1 MFLDDAFLHMPAE
14 FLNLGNE
21 WLMLFLNTELVH
33 CGLLSGR
40 EDFAWPVNN
49 LARLGPSAGDCKFF
63 PYEPPLSYAEILP
76 WLGAPGVHFEIG
88 GFPVKHAIRWI
99 AIVGGLLLL
108 IALALP
114 FLIDANQFRPRLEAA
129 LTQALAR
136 EVRLGDLKLSI
147 FSGGVAASDLSIADD
162 PAFSKTAFIQ
172 AKSLKVGVE
181 LQPLIFS
188 KKLNV
193 TGVEIEGPEID
204 LIQSDTGT
212 WNFASFGAKSS
223 TPAPAPSTSS
233 VQDLTVKLVKI
244 TNGRLSI
251 KMAGEARPKV
261 LNKLDIEI
269 KDFAPDVSFPVSL
282 AADIQGGGDVKLDGK
297 AGPIDTKDTSETP
310 FDVTLKLNKLDI
322 AKAGFVRPQ
331 TGFGGLL
338 SIDGNAAS
346 TGRELRLKGAIQAA
360 QLKLAKNGRPATKAV
375 DFDFAINHNLRDRT
389 GALTRGEAHIGKAK
403 AELAG
408 TYGEANNATVLHM
421 KLAAPAMEVQELE
434 AMLPAL
440 DIVLPQGSSLQGGTA
455 SANVTVNGPSDKL
468 VADGTLALQKTRL
481 AGFDLGSRMNT
492 VARLTGIKISPDTD
506 FDNIGASFHSDPGG
520 MKIEKISV
528 IAPAIGEL
536 TGAGTISPANALDFK
551 MRVQLHTG
559 ALMDVVNP
567 SGNTSVPFFIQGTS
581 AQPKFMPDVKGL
593 VGGIAQQKLAP
604 LTNTDI
610 GKQATGIIDLFRKK
624 KPN

>member
-1 MFLDDAFLHMPAE
+1 M
-14 FLNLGNE
+14 
-21 WLMLFLNTELVH
+21 
-33 CGLLSGR
+33 
-40 EDFAWPVNN
+40 
-49 LARLGPSAGDCKFF
+49 
-63 PYEPPLSYAEILP
+63 
-76 WLGAPGVHFEIG
+76 
-88 GFPVKHAIRWI
+88 KHALRWI
-99 AIVGGLLLL
+99 AIVVAFLLL
-108 IALALP
+108 IALVLP
-114 FLIDANQFRPRLEAA
+114 LLIDANQFRPRLEAA

-147 FSGGVAASDLSIADD
+147 FSGGVAAADLSIADD
-162 PAFSKTAFIQ
+162 PAFSKTPFIQ

-193 TGVEIEGPEID
+193 TGIEIDAPQID

-212 WNFASFGAKSS
+212 WNFASLGAKSS
-223 TPAPAPSTSS
+223 TPAPASS
-233 VQDLTVKLVKI
+233 ANSMQDLTVKLVKI

-261 LNKLDIEI
+261 LDKLNIEV
-269 KDFAPDVSFPVSL
+269 KDFAPDVSFPASL
-282 AADIQGGGDVKLDGK
+282 SADIQGGGDVKLDGK

-310 FDVTLKLNKLDI
+310 FDVSLKLNKLDI

-346 TGRELRLKGAIQAA
+346 TGRELHLKGAIQAA
-360 QLKLAKNGRPATKAV
+360 QLKLAKNGKPATKTV
-375 DFDFAINHNLRDRT
+375 GFDFAINHNLRQRT
-389 GALTRGEAHIGKAK
+389 GALARGEVHIGKAK
-403 AELAG
+403 ADLAG
-408 TYGEANNATVLHM
+408 TYAEANNATVLHM

-455 SANVTVNGPSDKL
+455 SANFTVDGPSDNF
-468 VADGTLALQKTRL
+468 VADGTLALRKTRL

-492 VARLTGIKISPDTD
+492 VAKLTGIKISPDTD
-506 FDNIGASFHSDPGG
+506 FDNISAGVHAGPEGR
-520 MKIEKISV
+520 KIENISV

-536 TGAGTISPANALDFK
+536 TGAGTVSPAHALDFK
-551 MRVQLHTG
+551 MRVKLHTG
-559 ALMDVVNP
+559 ALMDMVNP
-567 SGNTSVPFFIQGTS
+567 SGSTSVPFFIQGTS
-581 AQPKFMPDVKGL
+581 SQPKFMPDVKGL
-593 VGGIAQQKLAP
+593 VSGIAQQKLGP

-610 GKQATGIIDLFRKK
+610 GKQATGIMDLFKKK

>member
-1 MFLDDAFLHMPAE
+1 MKRA
-14 FLNLGNE
+14 LG
-21 WLMLFLNTELVH
+21 WL
-33 CGLLSGR
+33 
-40 EDFAWPVNN
+40 
-49 LARLGPSAGDCKFF
+49 
-63 PYEPPLSYAEILP
+63 
-76 WLGAPGVHFEIG
+76 
-88 GFPVKHAIRWI
+88 AI
-99 AIVGGLLLL
+99 IVTLLLF

-114 FLIDANQFRPRLEAA
+114 FLIDANLFKPRLEAA

-136 EVRLGDLKLSI
+136 QVTLGDLKLSI

-162 PAFSKTAFIQ
+162 PLYSKAPFIQ
-172 AKSLKVGVE
+172 AKSLKVGLE

-188 KKLNV
+188 KKLKV
-193 TGVEIEGPEID
+193 TGIEIQNPEIE
-204 LIQSDTGT
+204 LIQSDKGT
-212 WNFASFGAKSS
+212 WNFASLGGKGSA
-223 TPAPAPSTSS
+223 PAPAPSGGSS
-233 VQDLTVKLVKI
+233 MQELTVKLVKI
-244 TNGRLSI
+244 TNGRLAI

-261 LNKLDIEI
+261 LEKLNIEV
-269 KDFAPDVSFPVSL
+269 KEFAADASFPVSL
-282 AADIQGGGDVKLDGK
+282 SADIQGGGDVKLEGK
-297 AGPIDTKDTSETP
+297 AGPIDTADTSETP

-322 AKAGFVRPQ
+322 AKAGFVRPS

-360 QLKLAKNGRPATKAV
+360 QLKLAKNGKPATKTV
-375 DFDFAINHNLRDRT
+375 GFDFAINHNLRQRT
-389 GALTRGEAHIGKAK
+389 GTLTRGEVHIGKAK

-421 KLAAPAMEVQELE
+421 KLAAPGMEVQELE

-440 DIVLPQGSSLQGGTA
+440 DIVLPQGSSLRGGTA

-468 VADGTLALQKTRL
+468 IADGTLALQKTRL

-506 FDNIGASFHSDPGG
+506 FDNIGASVHSDSGG
-520 MKIEKISV
+520 MKVEKISV

-536 TGAGTISPANALDFK
+536 TGAGTVSPANALDFK
-551 MRVQLHTG
+551 MRAQLHTG
-559 ALMDVVNP
+559 ALLDMVNP

-581 AQPKFMPDVKGL
+581 AQPKFVPDVKGL

-610 GKQATGIIDLFRKK
+610 GREATGIIDLFRKK

>member
-1 MFLDDAFLHMPAE
+1 M
-14 FLNLGNE
+14 
-21 WLMLFLNTELVH
+21 
-33 CGLLSGR
+33 
-40 EDFAWPVNN
+40 
-49 LARLGPSAGDCKFF
+49 
-63 PYEPPLSYAEILP
+63 
-76 WLGAPGVHFEIG
+76 
-88 GFPVKHAIRWI
+88 KHALRWL
-99 AIVGGLLLL
+99 AIVVALLVL

-147 FSGGVAASDLSIADD
+147 FSGGVAAADLSIADD
-162 PAFSKTAFIQ
+162 PAFSKAPFIQ

-193 TGVEIEGPEID
+193 TGVEIDAPQID

-212 WNFASFGAKSS
+212 WNFATLGAKSS
-223 TPAPAPSTSS
+223 APPPAPAPAASTNS

-261 LNKLDIEI
+261 LDKLNIEV

-322 AKAGFVRPQ
+322 SKAGFVRPS

-346 TGRELRLKGAIQAA
+346 TGRELRLKGAIDAA
-360 QLKLAKNGRPATKAV
+360 QLKLAKNGKPATKAV
-375 DFDFAINHNLRDRT
+375 GFDFAINHNLRQRT
-389 GALTRGEAHIGKAK
+389 GALTRGEVHIGKAK

-421 KLAAPAMEVQELE
+421 KLAAPSMEVQELE
-434 AMLPAL
+434 GLLPAL
-440 DIVLPQGSSLQGGTA
+440 DIVLPQGSSLKGGTA
-455 SANVTVNGPSDKL
+455 SANVAVDGPSDKL
-468 VADGTLALQKTRL
+468 VADATVALQKTRL
-481 AGFDLGSRMNT
+481 VGFDLGSRMNT
-492 VARLTGIKISPDTD
+492 VAKLTGIKISPDTD
-506 FDNIGASFHSDPGG
+506 FDNIGASVHSDPGG
-520 MKIEKISV
+520 MKVEKISV

-536 TGAGTISPANALDFK
+536 TGAGSISLANALDFK
-551 MRVQLHTG
+551 MRAQLHTG
-559 ALMDVVNP
+559 ALLDVVNP

-581 AQPKFMPDVKGL
+581 SQPKFVPDVKGL

-610 GKQATGIIDLFRKK
+610 GKQATGIIDMFRKK

>member
-1 MFLDDAFLHMPAE
+1 MKRALR
-14 FLNLGNE
+14 
-21 WLMLFLNTELVH
+21 WL
-33 CGLLSGR
+33 
-40 EDFAWPVNN
+40 
-49 LARLGPSAGDCKFF
+49 
-63 PYEPPLSYAEILP
+63 
-76 WLGAPGVHFEIG
+76 
-88 GFPVKHAIRWI
+88 
-99 AIVGGLLLL
+99 AIVVALLVL

-147 FSGGVAASDLSIADD
+147 FSGGVAAADLSIADD
-162 PAFSKTAFIQ
+162 PEFSKTPFIQ

-193 TGVEIEGPEID
+193 TGIEIDAPEID
-204 LIQSDTGT
+204 LIQSGTGA
-212 WNFASFGAKSS
+212 WNFASLGAKNSTATPASS
-223 TPAPAPSTSS
+223 TGS

-261 LNKLDIEI
+261 LDKLDIEV

-282 AADIQGGGDVKLDGK
+282 AADIQGGGEVKLDGK
-297 AGPIDTKDTSETP
+297 AGPIDTADASETP
-310 FDVTLKLNKLDI
+310 FDVALKLNKLDI

-346 TGRELRLKGAIQAA
+346 SGRELHLKGAIDAA
-360 QLKLAKNGRPATKAV
+360 QLKLAKNGKPATKAV
-375 DFDFAINHNLRDRT
+375 GFDFAINHNLRQRS
-389 GALTRGEAHIGKAK
+389 GALTRGEVHIGKAK
-403 AELAG
+403 AELTG

-421 KLAAPAMEVQELE
+421 KLAAPSMEVQELE
-434 AMLPAL
+434 GLLPAL
-440 DIVLPQGSSLQGGTA
+440 DIVLPQGSSLKGGSA
-455 SANVTVNGPSDKL
+455 SANITVDGPSDKL
-468 VADGTLALQKTRL
+468 VADATVALQKTRL

-506 FDNIGASFHSDPGG
+506 FDNIGASVHSDPGG
-520 MKIEKISV
+520 MKVEKISV

-536 TGAGTISPANALDFK
+536 TGAGSISPANALDFK
-551 MRVQLHTG
+551 MRAQLHTG
-559 ALMDVVNP
+559 ALLDAVNP

-581 AQPKFMPDVKGL
+581 SQPKFMPDVKGL
-593 VGGIAQQKLAP
+593 VSGIAQQKLAP
-604 LTNTDI
+604 LTQTDI

>member
-1 MFLDDAFLHMPAE
+1 MKNAL
-14 FLNLGNE
+14 
-21 WLMLFLNTELVH
+21 
-33 CGLLSGR
+33 
-40 EDFAWPVNN
+40 
-49 LARLGPSAGDCKFF
+49 
-63 PYEPPLSYAEILP
+63 
-76 WLGAPGVHFEIG
+76 
-88 GFPVKHAIRWI
+88 RWI
-99 AIVGGLLLL
+99 AIVVALLLL

-147 FSGGVAASDLSIADD
+147 LSGGVAAADLSIADD
-162 PAFSKTAFIQ
+162 PAFSKTPFIQ

-193 TGVEIEGPEID
+193 TGVEIGGPQID

-223 TPAPAPSTSS
+223 TPAPAAPSGSGGS
-233 VQDLTVKLVKI
+233 MQDLTVKLVKI

-360 QLKLAKNGRPATKAV
+360 QLKLAKNGRPATKTV
-375 DFDFAINHNLRDRT
+375 GFDFAINHNLRQRT
-389 GALTRGEAHIGKAK
+389 GALTRGEVHIGKAK

-434 AMLPAL
+434 GLLPAL

-492 VARLTGIKISPDTD
+492 VAKLTGIKISPDTD
-506 FDNIGASFHSDPGG
+506 FDNIGASVHSDPGG
-520 MKIEKISV
+520 MKVEKISV

-536 TGAGTISPANALDFK
+536 TGAGSISPANALDFR

-559 ALMDVVNP
+559 ALLDMVNP

-581 AQPKFMPDVKGL
+581 AQPKFMPDVKSL

-610 GKQATGIIDLFRKK
+610 GKQATGIIDLFKKK

>member
-1 MFLDDAFLHMPAE
+1 MKNAL
-14 FLNLGNE
+14 
-21 WLMLFLNTELVH
+21 
-33 CGLLSGR
+33 
-40 EDFAWPVNN
+40 
-49 LARLGPSAGDCKFF
+49 
-63 PYEPPLSYAEILP
+63 
-76 WLGAPGVHFEIG
+76 
-88 GFPVKHAIRWI
+88 RWI
-99 AIVGGLLLL
+99 AIVVALLIL

-147 FSGGVAASDLSIADD
+147 FSGGVAAADLSIADD
-162 PAFSKTAFIQ
+162 PTFSKTPFIQ

-193 TGVEIEGPEID
+193 TGIEIDAPEIA

-212 WNFASFGAKSS
+212 WNFASLGAKSS
-223 TPAPAPSTSS
+223 TPAASSNS

-244 TNGRLSI
+244 TSGRLSI

-261 LNKLDIEI
+261 LDKLNIEV

-297 AGPIDTKDTSETP
+297 AGPINTSDTSETP

-346 TGRELRLKGAIQAA
+346 TGSELHLKGAIQAA
-360 QLKLAKNGRPATKAV
+360 QLKLAKNGKPATKTV
-375 DFDFAINHNLRDRT
+375 GFDFAINHNLRQRT
-389 GALTRGEAHIGKAK
+389 GALTRGEVHIGKAK
-403 AELAG
+403 ADLAG
-408 TYGEANNATVLHM
+408 TYSEANNATVLHM
-421 KLAAPAMEVQELE
+421 KLAAPNMEVQELE

-455 SANVTVNGPSDKL
+455 SASVSVDGPSDKL
-468 VADGTLALQKTRL
+468 VEDGTLALRKTRL

-492 VARLTGIKISPDTD
+492 VAKLTGIKISPDTD
-506 FDNIGASFHSDPGG
+506 FDNIGASVHSDPGG
-520 MKIEKISV
+520 MKVEKISV

-567 SGNTSVPFFIQGTS
+567 SGSTSIPFFIQGTS

-593 VGGIAQQKLAP
+593 VNGIAQQKLAP

-610 GKQATGIIDLFRKK
+610 GRQATGIIDMFRKK